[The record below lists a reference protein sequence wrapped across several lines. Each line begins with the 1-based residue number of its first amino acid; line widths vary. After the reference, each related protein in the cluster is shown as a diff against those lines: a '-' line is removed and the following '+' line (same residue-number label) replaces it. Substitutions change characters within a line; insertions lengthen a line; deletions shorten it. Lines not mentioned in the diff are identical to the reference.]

1 MFFSCNY
8 KAYKIEYGSNYT
20 ISGSESE
27 KSEGDDSEADYD
39 LDPRRLGLIMKT
51 IKRF

>member
-8 KAYKIEYGSNYT
+8 KAYKIEYCSNYT
-20 ISGSESE
+20 ISVSESE
-27 KSEGDDSEADYD
+27 KSEGDDSEAEYD
-39 LDPRRLGLIMKT
+39 LDHRRLGLIMKT